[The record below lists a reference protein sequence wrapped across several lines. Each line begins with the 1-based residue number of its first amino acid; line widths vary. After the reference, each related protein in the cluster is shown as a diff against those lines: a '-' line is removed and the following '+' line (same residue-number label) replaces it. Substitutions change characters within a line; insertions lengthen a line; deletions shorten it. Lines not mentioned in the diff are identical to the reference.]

1 MNIVLSGPSG
11 SGKGTITEVL
21 MKNRGYQKFTTCTT
35 RKPREHE
42 KNGFD
47 YYFLTLDKFLEYLN
61 NWLMHNVREYGG
73 NYYGSFEKDIDNI
86 NASVPTIFQ
95 LTPDRAIEMKK
106 HNPDTLLV
114 LVLPPNVD
122 ELKKRRNDRSIK
134 RIEDDIKNLKDAKSY
149 DYVLINDDLNT
160 AVNQLM
166 YIIDEYCLQRF
177 CPNRVDVEETIDLFI
192 EQFEN
197 SKERSGVEKVFNK
210 KIADSWDDKSRFVT
224 YHGIKNP
231 ITNEVFTNIHNGM
244 SIADIG
250 CGTGKLISKIDSRID
265 NSSLFGLDISDDMV
279 CHAQARIFTG
289 KNDTLFI
296 NADFMNYDFT
306 RQFDLIIFSY
316 VLHHVKDPVLALK
329 RARSLLTSDGKILFS
344 VPGKNYLSEIFLPND
359 LNGRFSLEEMDKIVE
374 SAGLYPLSACRNN
387 FLMTFNSYEMY
398 IEYLKSIGTY
408 QKINNYTNEK
418 WGYDFNQQ
426 ILMRFNDS
434 KFITGEYLTYNC
446 VDKSKILKRR

>member
-11 SGKGTITEVL
+11 SGKGTITELL
-21 MKNRGYQKFTTCTT
+21 MKIRGYQKFTTCTT
-35 RKPREHE
+35 RKPREQE
-42 KNGFD
+42 KDGFD
-47 YYFLTLDKFLEYLN
+47 YYFLTLNKFLDYLN
-61 NWLMHNVREYGG
+61 NGLMHNVREYGG

-106 HNPDTLLV
+106 HNPNTLLI

-122 ELKKRRNDRSIK
+122 ELKSRRNDRSVK
-134 RIEDDIKNLKDAKSY
+134 RIEDDIRNLKDAKSY

-160 AVNQLM
+160 AVNQLI
-166 YIIDEYCLQRF
+166 YIIDEYCLKKF
-177 CPNRVDVEETIDLFI
+177 CPNHTSVERMINSFI

-197 SKERSGVEKVFNK
+197 SKEHSSIEKVFNK
-210 KIADSWDDKSRFVT
+210 EIADSWDDKSRFVT
-224 YHGIKNP
+224 YYGIKNP

-244 SIADIG
+244 SVADIG

-265 NSSLFGLDISDDMV
+265 NSSLFGLDISDDMI
-279 CHAQARIFTG
+279 CHAQARVFTG
-289 KNDTLFI
+289 KNNTLFI
-296 NADFMNYDFT
+296 NTDFMNYDFT
-306 RQFDLIIFSY
+306 RQFDLVIFSY
-316 VLHHVKDPVLALK
+316 VLHHIKDPSSALK
-329 RARSLLTSDGKILFS
+329 RARGLLTSNGKILLS
-344 VPGKNYLSEIFLPND
+344 VPGKNYLSETFLPND
-359 LNGRFSLEEMDKIVE
+359 LKGRFSIEEMDEIVK

-387 FLMTFNSYEMY
+387 FLMTFNSYEMF

-408 QKINNYTNEK
+408 QKINNYTNDE
-418 WGYDFNQQ
+418 WNSDFNQRV
-426 ILMRFNDS
+426 LTRFNNS